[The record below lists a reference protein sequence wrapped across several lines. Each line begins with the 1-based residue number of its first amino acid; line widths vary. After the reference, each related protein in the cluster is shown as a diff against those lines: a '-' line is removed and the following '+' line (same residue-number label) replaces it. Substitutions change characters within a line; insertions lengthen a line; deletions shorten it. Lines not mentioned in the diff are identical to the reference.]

1 MTVLL
6 LGSTGMLGH
15 EIKQAHPDWWAP
27 SKSELDLLTQD
38 WTTFEKRP
46 DFVVNCAAFTAVDA
60 AESQEAEA
68 MALNAAAVGRLAEW
82 CHAEKISL
90 IHISTDFVFDGSS
103 ATAYVETD
111 ATAPLGVYGKSKL
124 LGEQLIAESGCKAWV
139 IRTSWLYGPKGKSF
153 PRTILGA
160 WDRGVDLKVVNDQ
173 TGCPTDCKTVVAAVT
188 KIVETTPEPGVYHI
202 AGPEAMTWHEF
213 AVKVIA
219 KAEDFP
225 EGSIRSRIKAI
236 PTSEYPT
243 PAVRPKNSVLN
254 CAKAKQAGIY
264 LPTPIDEAIEAF
276 TKAI

>member
-1 MTVLL
+1 
-6 LGSTGMLGH
+6 MLGT
-15 EIKQAHPDWWAP
+15 ELKLANPNWLSP
-27 SKSELDLLTQD
+27 TRSELDLLTQN
-38 WTTFEKRP
+38 WSEYTPKP
-46 DFVVNCAAFTAVDA
+46 DFIVNCAAYTAVDD
-60 AESQEAEA
+60 AESHEADA
-68 MALNAAAVGRLAEW
+68 MALNATAVGKLATW
-82 CHAEKISL
+82 CAAENITL
-90 IHISTDFVFDGSS
+90 IHISTDFVFDGKQSRPYTE
-103 ATAYVETD
+103 AD
-111 ATAPLGVYGKSKL
+111 PTAPMSVYGKSKL
-124 LGEQLIAESGCKAWV
+124 LGEQLIAESGCNAYI
-139 IRTSWLYGPKGKSF
+139 IRTSWLYGAKGKSF

-173 TGCPTDCKTVVAAVT
+173 TGSPTDCKTVVAAVT

-243 PAVRPKNSVLN
+243 PAARPKNSVLN
-254 CAKAKQAGIY
+254 CSKAKQAGIY
-264 LPTPIDEAIEAF
+264 QPTPIDEAMEAF